1 MPHQQLALDVALRD
15 DLDFDHFITGHNEE
29 LVSQLRKIA
38 FGEASI
44 PLIFVWGETGSGKT
58 HLLNACYRASIE
70 CGGNPFLVDL
80 GEAAATEHGEAALDG
95 LEDCTVFCIDG
106 LEAIAGIAHW
116 EERLFQCC
124 NYARDNQRTVILS
137 ATRPPTSLGMVL
149 RDLLT
154 RLMAGLT
161 YQVLQ
166 LNDAQKISAL
176 QDRATHRG
184 FELNESAAQYLLD
197 RYHRQT
203 GYLFDILDKLDRAS
217 LEQKRVITIPFLRSL
232 KLE

>member
-1 MPHQQLALDVALRD
+1 MTSQQMALDVSLRD

-29 LVSQLRKIA
+29 LIGQLRRIA
-38 FGEASI
+38 IGEATV
-44 PLIFVWGETGSGKT
+44 PVLFAWGEPGSGKT
-58 HLLNACYRASIE
+58 HLLNACYRASLD
-70 CGGNPFLVDL
+70 CGSNPFLINL
-80 GEAAATEHGEAALDG
+80 ENTSAASRGEGVLDG
-95 LEDCTVFCIDG
+95 IEDCTIFCIDG
-106 LEAIAGIAHW
+106 LEAVAGDRGW
-116 EERLFQCC
+116 EERLFQLC
-124 NYARDNQRTVILS
+124 NFSRDNQRTVILS
-137 ATRPPTSLGMVL
+137 ATRPPTSLGITL
-149 RDLLT
+149 RDLVT

-166 LNDAQKISAL
+166 LNDVQKISAL
-176 QDRATHRG
+176 QERATHRG